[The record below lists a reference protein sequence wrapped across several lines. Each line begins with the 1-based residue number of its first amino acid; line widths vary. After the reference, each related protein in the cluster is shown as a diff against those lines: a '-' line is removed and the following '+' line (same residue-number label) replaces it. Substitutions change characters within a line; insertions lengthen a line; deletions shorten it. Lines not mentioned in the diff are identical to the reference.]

1 MTPGIIA
8 TIRCSENSLP
18 IYCLSVPLA
27 FIGYVA
33 LNQISSGFAMQVAV
47 SFIGI
52 VVMIAAA
59 TLMTWTAKLDRHGP
73 KLF

>member
-1 MTPGIIA
+1 MRA
-8 TIRCSENSLP
+8 TIRCGENSLP

-27 FIGYVA
+27 LIGHVV
-33 LNQISSGFAMQVAV
+33 LKQISNGFAMQVAV
-47 SFIGI
+47 SFTGI
-52 VVMIAAA
+52 VVMITVA